1 MFHVFLAPVRL
12 VAVNDSGH
20 LLNQRR
26 GFPDALTRFMKF
38 YGLLLF
44 FWLSQGARDAEDFE
58 RMEMR
63 GETSRSP
70 HSSLVEGRHAHRAG
84 HHRHKHRA
92 SYEMD
97 KNDPDESKSDD
108 KSDESKSDH
117 KSDESKSDDKSDESK
132 SDHKSD
138 ESKSDDKSDESKS
151 DDKSEESKSDHKS
164 DQSKSDDKSDD
175 KSDESKSDHKSD
187 ESKSDDKSDESK
199 SDHKSDES
207 KSDDKS
213 DESKS
218 DDKSDESKSD
228 HKSDESTETDGEKG
242 GTESSDEERLEIQ
255 SAAKKEPDDCGP
267 LMGTSSPE
275 VRAQVLRCLKER
287 KRQAAKVQE
296 TLQTR
301 AKQER
306 LLADESDKVEKLT
319 EEIGDVNAMKAAYL
333 NDEQIVKGA
342 LEKRKNKVVR
352 QINKLDMDGEDVD

>member
-1 MFHVFLAPVRL
+1 
-12 VAVNDSGH
+12 
-20 LLNQRR
+20 
-26 GFPDALTRFMKF
+26 MKF

-58 RMEMR
+58 MMEMR
-63 GETSRSP
+63 GETSHP
-70 HSSLVEGRHAHRAG
+70 HSSLVEGRHGHRAG

-97 KNDPDESKSDD
+97 KNNPDESKSDD
-108 KSDESKSDH
+108 

-151 DDKSEESKSDHKS
+151 DDKSEGSKSDHKS
-164 DQSKSDDKSDD
+164 DESKSDDKSDESKSDDKSDESKSDD

-199 SDHKSDES
+199 SDH
-207 KSDDKS
+207 KS